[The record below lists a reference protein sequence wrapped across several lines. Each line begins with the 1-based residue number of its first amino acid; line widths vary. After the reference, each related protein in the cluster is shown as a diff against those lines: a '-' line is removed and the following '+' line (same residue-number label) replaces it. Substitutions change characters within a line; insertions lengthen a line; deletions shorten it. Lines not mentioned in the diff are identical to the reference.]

1 MLYAM
6 AVSLLLTETIELSA
20 GLLLKKKDDLRLIA
34 LANLMTNPPAVY
46 VSLLVKSL
54 RPGLY
59 APAVAAME
67 LLAALAEG
75 YAYKR
80 RAAGISRPMTFS
92 FCLNA
97 LSFGSGLI
105 IKLLF

>member
-46 VSLLVKSL
+46 VSLLV
-54 RPGLY
+54 
-59 APAVAAME
+59 
-67 LLAALAEG
+67 
-75 YAYKR
+75 
-80 RAAGISRPMTFS
+80 T
-92 FCLNA
+92 N
-97 LSFGSGLI
+97 
-105 IKLLF
+105 

>member
-6 AVSLLLTETIELSA
+6 AVSLLLTEMIELSA

-34 LANLMTNPPAVY
+34 LANLMTNPPVVY
-46 VSLLVKSL
+46 VSLLVKGL
-54 RPGLY
+54 RPELY
-59 APAVAAME
+59 APAAAAME
-67 LLAALAEG
+67 LLAVLAEG

-80 RAAGISRPMTFS
+80 RAAGITRPMAFS

-97 LSFGSGLI
+97 LSFGTGLI